1 MNLSGTLLPNG
12 NSSSAASFDG
22 QQLRHHREMGLHFS
36 IAFGSLIG
44 AVTTVGVIANA
55 LVVLAVLGDRK
66 MRKSPMNLLLLNLV
80 KFND

>member
-1 MNLSGTLLPNG
+1 MNNTITANSTANG
-12 NSSSAASFDG
+12 
-22 QQLRHHREMGLHFS
+22 REITLHFS

-44 AVTTVGVIANA
+44 TVTTIGVMANA

-80 KFND
+80 GKTCIEMSC